1 MARRAKGEGSLIRRK
16 GCRFWY
22 ASFYD
27 AAGRQVRVSTQ
38 KTVKQEALAELRRLM
53 GDRDRGLPLASDTRK
68 LSYGDL
74 RAALIAN
81 YIERGNKS
89 LETRADGTETIVGLR
104 QLDDYFGYSASSQ
117 GIPVPRL
124 TTAPPPDFARR
135 RQPERA
141 EPPIVNPPLP

>member
-117 GIPVPRL
+117 GIPLARLPTHAPLPFPRRL
-124 TTAPPPDFARR
+124 HPAAPS
-135 RQPERA
+135 
-141 EPPIVNPPLP
+141 PPILNPPI